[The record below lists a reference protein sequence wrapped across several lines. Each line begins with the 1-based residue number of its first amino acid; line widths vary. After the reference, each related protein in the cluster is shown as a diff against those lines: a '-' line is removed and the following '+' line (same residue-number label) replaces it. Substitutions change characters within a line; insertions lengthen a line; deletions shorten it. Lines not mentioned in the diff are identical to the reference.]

1 MNEMVKHPGELL
13 RTLIIEPTGLSQAAL
28 ARYLGFNQPQP
39 VNELI
44 KARRGIT
51 PKMALLLER
60 LTESRYPAEFWLLAQ
75 LRWDLSQARKQVPD
89 TRLALV
95 QTVDDQS
102 KLNNTAKDRQLMSVA
117 KTFATC

>member
-75 LRWDLSQARKQVPD
+75 LRWDLSQAREQVPD
-89 TRLALV
+89 SRLALV
-95 QTVDDQS
+95 QAVDDQS

-117 KTFATC
+117 ETLATC